1 MSNNRLHIIIHAL
14 PREVD
19 GVERILDQFHR
30 GAHFLES
37 TDEVVL
43 DCTLNLSPQLT
54 VWENSKLPREYFM
67 EKWKV
72 LENKA
77 SWTVENYFEI
87 ETGDTCDQVLGCNDK
102 RRNSIRK
109 YADDTTH
116 FMYVDCDVFFSVYTL
131 LYIFR
136 TLEQIPNEYSIV
148 TPEILKLW
156 DPSWDVISNKRWVG
170 HGYDSN
176 IWRLYDHYR
185 LDRECFDYLEDV
197 SIKPIPIVKFGGGL
211 LTTFSSNL
219 LKLIDIPDTFPG
231 YGLDDTF
238 VMDCANIMRS
248 IGKDV
253 QQYVIENIIVM
264 ENRKYK
270 GAEFNTYLNLLDDPT
285 SDERGQEIKNKF
297 RAIAQANYG
306 REIEIFKSK
315 LQ

>member
-1 MSNNRLHIIIHAL
+1 MANNRLHIIIHAL
-14 PREVD
+14 PREID

-30 GAHFLES
+30 ASHYLQEG
-37 TDEVVL
+37 DEVVL
-43 DCTLNLSPQLT
+43 DCTLNLSPELT
-54 VWENSKLPREYFM
+54 VWESSKLCKEYFV

-72 LENKA
+72 IEQKA
-77 SWTVENYFEI
+77 DWTFKNYFDIVED
-87 ETGDTCDQVLGCNDK
+87 GSVMGCNDK

-109 YADDTTH
+109 YADETTH
-116 FMYVDCDVFFSVYTL
+116 FMYADCDIFFSQFTL
-131 LYIFR
+131 SYFFR
-136 TLEQIPNEYSIV
+136 TIEQLPNEFVII

-170 HGYDSN
+170 YGYDSN
-176 IWRLYDHYR
+176 IWRTYDHYR
-185 LDRECFDYLEDV
+185 LDKECFDHLEDV

-211 LTTFSSNL
+211 LTAFSSNL

-238 VMDCANIMRS
+238 VMDCANYMRS
-248 IGKDV
+248 TGKDV

-297 RAIAQANYG
+297 RSIAQSNYKL
-306 REIEIFKSK
+306 EIENFKRK
-315 LQ
+315 LDV